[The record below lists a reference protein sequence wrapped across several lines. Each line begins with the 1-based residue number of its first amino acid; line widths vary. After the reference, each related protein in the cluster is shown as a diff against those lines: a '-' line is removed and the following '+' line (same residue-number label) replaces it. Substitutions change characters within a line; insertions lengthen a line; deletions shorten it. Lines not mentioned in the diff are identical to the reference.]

1 MSQEKRL
8 LLAVVLSIGTF
19 LGYYYFFA
27 PAPAPLTTAPV
38 TQQSAKTTLDPAP
51 SVSDTDLAAG
61 NQDQHEAVTE
71 EKSIAVDT
79 PVAKVV
85 LSTRGAVL
93 KSYALKN
100 YHKDVSKDSG
110 LKDLLLEGQG
120 SSALFVGLQGYQ
132 AFTEDKVF
140 ELVSDVEK
148 NDAREITLAWQNSD
162 IRFEKIFIFGGQS
175 SDYGLRVDY
184 KVTNRS
190 GHALAFSPYL
200 ATTLKQKDVSKSK
213 GGVFSFLKFEQ
224 PDLFSWTYFKD
235 KKFHSD
241 MNWEKFQ
248 GSEMFADASW
258 AALADRYFIFAMM
271 PPEDITAS
279 AEPLVAVKFDRQN
292 EFLTGRILQKQNE
305 LPKGATVAGS
315 FRAYLGPKIISELSG
330 FGVSLGKSV
339 DYGWFSFLA
348 IPILWLMTFL
358 HRVIPSW
365 GFVIIALTFLL
376 KLVLHP
382 VNKKSMTSMKA
393 MQQLQPKIQEMKKK
407 YPDDK
412 QKQQMEMMQLFKTH
426 KVNPLGGCLPML
438 LQMPI
443 YIVLYKVLWNAIE
456 LYHAPFFFYKDL
468 SAPDPYFLS
477 PILLGVFMFLQQKL
491 TPSATADETQQK
503 MMLIMP
509 IMFTAFMLFL
519 PVGLVLYIFVNTVVS
534 VLQQFMMKRDLS
546 FKDLFTGKWQPN
558 GA

>member
-8 LLAVVLSIGTF
+8 LLAVVLSIGIF

-27 PAPAPLTTAPV
+27 PTPASLPTQV
-38 TQQSAKTTLDPAP
+38 TQQPAKTTLDSSQ
-51 SVSDTDLAAG
+51 SVPTSDVVFGKQD
-61 NQDQHEAVTE
+61 NQETIAE
-71 EKSIAVDT
+71 ERKIAVET
-79 PVAKVV
+79 LVAQVV
-85 LSTRGAVL
+85 FSTRGAVI

-110 LKDLLLEGQG
+110 LKDLLLESAG
-120 SSALFVGLQGYQ
+120 SSALFVGFEGYQ

-140 ELVSDVEK
+140 ELVSDVQK
-148 NDAREITLAWQNSD
+148 KDAREITLVWQNSD
-162 IRFEKIFIFGGQS
+162 IRIEKIFVFGNQN
-175 SDYGLRVDY
+175 SDYGLSIDY
-184 KVTNRS
+184 KITNKS

-213 GGVFSFLKFEQ
+213 GGFFSFLKFEQ

-235 KKFHSD
+235 DKFHSD
-241 MNWEKFQ
+241 MNWAKFQ
-248 GSEMFADASW
+248 GGEMFTNASW

-271 PPEDITAS
+271 PPLDATAS
-279 AEPLVAVKFDRQN
+279 VVPAVSVKFDRQN
-292 EFLTGRILQKQNE
+292 DFLTGRILQKQNE
-305 LPKGATVAGS
+305 LPNGATMTGS

-382 VNKKSMTSMKA
+382 VNKKSMMSMKA
-393 MQQLQPKIQEMKKK
+393 MQQLQPKIQELKKK

-412 QKQQMEMMQLFKTH
+412 QKQQTEMMQLFKTH
-426 KVNPLGGCLPML
+426 KVNPLGGCLPLL

-477 PILLGVFMFLQQKL
+477 PVLLGVFMFLQQKL
-491 TPSATADETQQK
+491 TPSATADEMQQK

-534 VLQQFMMKRDLS
+534 VVQQFMMKRDLS
-546 FKDLFTGKWQPN
+546 FRDLFTGKWQPN